1 MAWLVGLT
9 ASRRGWATRHRDA
22 PCPQP
27 SVPTLVRGPH
37 YTEVRIN
44 RTQVLVLGF
53 SLAAGVGL
61 IAILA
66 AAPDVF
72 ARALKLPVPAPRQA
86 ELAFLVAIAALLG
99 LLGVGVVRRWRWM
112 FWLVLVA
119 FLAGLLR
126 VPASLMEL
134 LGVLPATG
142 PPWYVLMQAAV
153 GLVQFAIGLAMLSGL
168 RRAGVWGSFGWPAG
182 RPTARRDT

>member
-1 MAWLVGLT
+1 MNSAPPAGRSRASTKDAVGW
-9 ASRRGWATRHRDA
+9 SER
-22 PCPQP
+22 
-27 SVPTLVRGPH
+27 H

-44 RTQVLVLGF
+44 RTQALVLGF
-53 SLAAGVGL
+53 SLAAWVGL
-61 IAILA
+61 VGILV
-66 AAPDVF
+66 AAPDIFTGV
-72 ARALKLPVPAPRQA
+72 LKLPAGDSRRA
-86 ELAFLVAIAALLG
+86 ELAFLVAISTLLG
-99 LLGVGVVRRWRWM
+99 LLGFGVVRRWRWT

-134 LGVLPATG
+134 LGVLPASG
-142 PPWYVLMQAAV
+142 PAWYVLLQGAV

-182 RPTARRDT
+182 RPTPRRDT